1 MVVSLLQEFSSGVP
15 GILELRH
22 VVVKMMM
29 VVKTNQPRKIGRKE
43 MAVGTIQAKA
53 IIRQATLTVNNCD
66 DDHGYHDDRDD
77 EDLSH
82 VDDTGNNDDGG
93 QTDYNADDDD
103 YVYRNAV

>member
-1 MVVSLLQEFSSGVP
+1 MTMIDYDHDVGDNYKDN
-15 GILELRH
+15 GKGRT
-22 VVVKMMM
+22 
-29 VVKTNQPRKIGRKE
+29 TNQPRKMGRKE

>member
-1 MVVSLLQEFSSGVP
+1 
-15 GILELRH
+15 
-22 VVVKMMM
+22 MMIM
-29 VVKTNQPRKIGRKE
+29 MKTNQPRNIGRKE

-77 EDLSH
+77 HDDLGGDNDLSH
-82 VDDTGNNDDGG
+82 LDDTGNNDDGG

-103 YVYRNAV
+103 YV